1 MNGSDGLDGT
11 SGSMGS
17 MDPPSAGGDGSNGT
31 DGSNGQDGGAGGDA
45 PSVQIHV
52 ALRSARH
59 PLLQVSVFAAG
70 KQKLYLVDS
79 QGVR

>member
-1 MNGSDGLDGT
+1 MC
-11 SGSMGS
+11 S
-17 MDPPSAGGDGSNGT
+17 MDPPSAGGDGSYGT